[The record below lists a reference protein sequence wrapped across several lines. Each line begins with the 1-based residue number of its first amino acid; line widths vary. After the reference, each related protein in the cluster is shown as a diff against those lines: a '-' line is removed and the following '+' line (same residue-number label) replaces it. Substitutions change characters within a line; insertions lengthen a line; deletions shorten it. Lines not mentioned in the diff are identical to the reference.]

1 MMYYGPGLSGS
12 GMTFMIIGNLV
23 LWVLLIFGAV
33 LVARYV
39 WPGSQLPPHR
49 LSFRHS
55 RSRHNGSPAAR
66 STSRSTSISCRSCPA
81 VRPKFPGS
89 SVSAESVTS
98 DPSVGQR
105 AVGREARNP
114 L

>member
-1 MMYYGPGLSGS
+1 MMYYGPGMSGW

-23 LWVLLIFGAV
+23 LWGLLIFGAV

-39 WPGSQLPPHR
+39 WPGQTASSSQAE
-49 LSFRHS
+49 LSPQQT
-55 RSRHNGSPAAR
+55 RHNGSPAAR

-81 VRPKFPGS
+81 VRPKFPTS
-89 SVSAESVTS
+89 SAPAPIR
-98 DPSVGQR
+98 D
-105 AVGREARNP
+105 